1 MRQTLSAQKAVD
13 FFIKVCYT
21 KEKEGDTVLYII
33 YGLTLSVGKV
43 SRAYF
48 EEIGLSQIEK
58 ITYETENTRVQPS
71 DGILHRAEN
80 ESEVKEC
87 DYIYEN
93 HGRLVGFTASQIE
106 RAVSGGADAYLTFS
120 SDDLSFLREIKEA
133 YGDHVA
139 IIYACI
145 EDKTLE
151 ALTNALKVPEDQ
163 KKARLEMGQAIKK
176 RYLAERELFDETV
189 IYTGENTAFD
199 MTALKL
205 QYAHIV
211 KKYKEMEKEL
221 VPLPYKGNL
230 PYVFVSYARADTDKV
245 LPYLRLLQKK
255 GCRIWYDKGIR
266 GGDNWMSTLA
276 LKIKNCSQYLLFSS
290 EASTRS
296 VWTAREVSKAIKRPD
311 ISILTV
317 RMDKATFDDGIE
329 WVLED
334 YQQLFTAHEDF
345 EDELIGSIREE
356 VIEHI

>member
-1 MRQTLSAQKAVD
+1 M
-13 FFIKVCYT
+13 
-21 KEKEGDTVLYII
+21 LYII
-33 YGLTLSVGKV
+33 YGLTLDIGKV

-48 EEIGLSQIEK
+48 EERGIPQIEK
-58 ITYETENTRVQPS
+58 ITFETENTRVQPS
-71 DGILHRAEN
+71 HGILHRAER
-80 ESEVKEC
+80 ESEVRAC
-87 DYIYEN
+87 DYVYEN
-93 HGRLVGFTASQIE
+93 HGRLVGFTAAQIE
-106 RAVSGGADAYLTFS
+106 RAVNGGCDAYLTFS
-120 SDDLSFLREIKEA
+120 SEDLSFLREIKEA

-145 EDKTLE
+145 EDVILRT
-151 ALTNALKVPEDQ
+151 LTNALKKDESE
-163 KKARLEMGQAIKK
+163 KIARLEMGETIK
-176 RYLAERELFDETV
+176 RQYLAERELFDETV
-189 IYTGENTAFD
+189 YYAGEHTAFHFE
-199 MTALKL
+199 ALKH
-205 QYAHIV
+205 QYAHII

-221 VPLPYKGNL
+221 VPLPYKGTL

-290 EASTRS
+290 QASTQS
-296 VWTAREVSKAIKRPD
+296 VWTAREVSKAIKQPD

-317 RMDKATFDDGIE
+317 RMDNATFDDGIE

-334 YQQLFTAHEDF
+334 YQQLFTSHEDF
-345 EDELIGSIREE
+345 EEDLLSSIREE

>member
-1 MRQTLSAQKAVD
+1 M
-13 FFIKVCYT
+13 
-21 KEKEGDTVLYII
+21 LYII

-151 ALTNALKVPEDQ
+151 ALTNALK
-163 KKARLEMGQAIKK
+163 
-176 RYLAERELFDETV
+176 
-189 IYTGENTAFD
+189 
-199 MTALKL
+199 L

-221 VPLPYKGNL
+221 VPLPFQSDL
-230 PYVFVSYARADTDKV
+230 TADPV
-245 LPYLRLLQKK
+245 I
-255 GCRIWYDKGIR
+255 RI
-266 GGDNWMSTLA
+266 
-276 LKIKNCSQYLLFSS
+276 
-290 EASTRS
+290 
-296 VWTAREVSKAIKRPD
+296 
-311 ISILTV
+311 
-317 RMDKATFDDGIE
+317 
-329 WVLED
+329 
-334 YQQLFTAHEDF
+334 
-345 EDELIGSIREE
+345 
-356 VIEHI
+356 